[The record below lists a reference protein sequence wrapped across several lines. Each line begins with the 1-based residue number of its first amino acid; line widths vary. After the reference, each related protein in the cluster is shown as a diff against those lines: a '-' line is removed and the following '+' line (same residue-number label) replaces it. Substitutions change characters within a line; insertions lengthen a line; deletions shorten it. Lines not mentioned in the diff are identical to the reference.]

1 LTGNLASSFGPK
13 HVRWFVVL
21 VAAVALVFFGNEA
34 YLKYLNS
41 GGRVVATDYEI
52 YRFASVLLWQGDL
65 VTLFDPGKFFPAH
78 DAFAGTPLGFSPFP
92 YPPSALWVV
101 APLDL
106 LPDFVRPLLWLGVPF
121 AAFAWIVCRN
131 LDRPWPAAPALLL
144 APASIMNIA
153 EGQNGFLS
161 AALLCGGLLAL
172 PARPLLAGAL
182 IGLLSYK
189 PQLGI
194 LLPFVLLAGGYYR
207 AFVMAVAVTIALV
220 LASLALF
227 GVEPWRIYLNAALP
241 TQRAFLETGGG
252 FALLTTPSVFMGGR
266 LLGLPI
272 ALDYV
277 LQGIATLLVIGA
289 CTWIF
294 SRRAIQPA
302 QKLPLVMVGAFLAT
316 PYCAGYDLGIVAAA
330 QLLALHRSPG
340 RYQLHAVAWVLPLL
354 MIPLSIVHVPVGP
367 IVLSVLFYVL
377 WSNAWRTREQPA

>member
-1 LTGNLASSFGPK
+1 MTGNLASSFGPR

-41 GGRVVATDYEI
+41 GGRVIATDYEI
-52 YRFASVLLWQGDL
+52 YRFASHLFWQGDL

-106 LPDFVRPLLWLGVPF
+106 LPDFLRPILWLGLPF
-121 AAFAWIVCRN
+121 VAFAWIVCRN
-131 LDRPWPAAPALLL
+131 LDRPWPAAGALLL

-161 AALLCGGLLAL
+161 AALLCGGLLTL
-172 PARPLLAGAL
+172 PTRPLLAGVL

-194 LLPFVLLAGGYYR
+194 LLPLVLLAGGHYR
-207 AFVMAVAVTIALV
+207 AFFMAAVVTVALV

-227 GVEPWRIYLNAALP
+227 GTEPWRIYLNAALP

-266 LLGLPI
+266 MLGLPI

-277 LQGIATLLVIGA
+277 LQGIAALLVVGA
-289 CTWIF
+289 STWIF
-294 SRRAIQPA
+294 AHRSIEPA
-302 QKLPLVMVGAFLAT
+302 YKLPLVMVGAFLVT

-330 QLLALHRSPG
+330 QLLVLQRSSD
-340 RYQLHAVAWVLPLL
+340 RYQMHAVAWALPLL

-367 IVLSVLFYVL
+367 IVLAILFGVLLRDALRQRDVG
-377 WSNAWRTREQPA
+377 A